1 MKTETSRCWGFGVSH
16 DRADGEMDSQ
26 ARWFQSL
33 SIPERIRVMNSMLE
47 LTLAGGHHL
56 PRKPH
61 AESVPGRV
69 QVLESPEGEVRPTHP
84 NLRKPRDGEPSANE

>member
-1 MKTETSRCWGFGVSH
+1 MKTGRRLCWGFGVSH
-16 DRADGEMDSQ
+16 DRADGAIDSQ

-47 LTLAGGHHL
+47 LALAGGQHL

-61 AESVPGRV
+61 VEPVPGRV
-69 QVLESPEGEVRPTHP
+69 QVLELPEG
-84 NLRKPRDGEPSANE
+84 K